1 MYQRIMTSR
10 SIMFPEELDLV
21 LQIESAGVYTLPPF
35 RQIEDCSVEVQTRS
49 LRKLY
54 RILRQG
60 SLVSGI

>member
-1 MYQRIMTSR
+1 
-10 SIMFPEELDLV
+10 MFPEELDLV